1 MSATMSKSNEAFLCQ
16 FHSFKQSQS
25 SSSNPNPS
33 QPSNKSYILLRQ
45 TLHRHTPLNRLHQL
59 PIHQLLRSRTL
70 RLNPRRIR
78 NPPLNHRLAI
88 RIRHLLQTL
97 LHHSAV
103 AEQQPHH
110 FPLIHTQVTANR
122 VLVLLERLVVT
133 RHSKHNQREGFD
145 SQSKTPFGVERVEKA
160 AHVPPAR

>member
-1 MSATMSKSNEAFLCQ
+1 MKHFFVNSIL
-16 FHSFKQSQS
+16 
-25 SSSNPNPS
+25 SSNHNRLHRIPIPHNPPTNTS
-33 QPSNKSYILLRQ
+33 KPTTKSYILLHQ

-110 FPLIHTQVTANR
+110 FPLVQAQVTANR
-122 VLVLLERLVVT
+122 FLILLERLMVT
-133 RHSKHNQREGFD
+133 RRSKHDQREGFD